1 MKKKSN
7 WWVILAILII
17 GIPVGYVATGLF
29 GKLADKESSVA
40 NGDSLT
46 KQKVENTDSISS
58 KTDTT
63 EVQKQNEPEKE
74 PKDAVEDK
82 ANDNPA
88 AKKQEP
94 TVNQPQMKKQN
105 LQKTEEQLRIEAEK
119 AEQRRLQKEEQKRI
133 KEANAEKLRLQRE
146 EQARIKKEKAEQQR
160 LQREEQARVKK
171 EKEVQLRIE
180 RERKAEEARQKKAE
194 ENRRKAELAE
204 QKKREAA
211 EAAEKK
217 RKEAEA
223 IAEQKKNELKAEV
236 QKIVASGR
244 KSAKVPDGCTIV
256 VNGRNTTDYQ
266 AFRMGVNYKAY
277 SNVVVKSVNTDTKG
291 NITRIAVS
299 ATESK
304 DAD

>member
-74 PKDAVEDK
+74 PKDAVEYK

-88 AKKQEP
+88 AKKQEQ

-146 EQARIKKEKAEQQR
+146 EQARIKKEK
-160 LQREEQARVKK
+160 EE
-171 EKEVQLRIE
+171 QLRIE

-204 QKKREAA
+204 QKKREAAEAAEKKKREAA

>member
-146 EQARIKKEKAEQQR
+146 EQARIKKEK
-160 LQREEQARVKK
+160 EE
-171 EKEVQLRIE
+171 QLRIE

-204 QKKREAA
+204 KKKREAVEAAEKKKREAA

>member
-105 LQKTEEQLRIEAEK
+105 LQKD
-119 AEQRRLQKEEQKRI
+119 
-133 KEANAEKLRLQRE
+133 
-146 EQARIKKEKAEQQR
+146 
-160 LQREEQARVKK
+160 
-171 EKEVQLRIE
+171 
-180 RERKAEEARQKKAE
+180 
-194 ENRRKAELAE
+194 
-204 QKKREAA
+204 
-211 EAAEKK
+211 
-217 RKEAEA
+217 
-223 IAEQKKNELKAEV
+223 
-236 QKIVASGR
+236 R
-244 KSAKVPDGCTIV
+244 KSV
-256 VNGRNTTDYQ
+256 V
-266 AFRMGVNYKAY
+266 
-277 SNVVVKSVNTDTKG
+277 
-291 NITRIAVS
+291 
-299 ATESK
+299 
-304 DAD
+304 

>member
-94 TVNQPQMKKQN
+94 TVNQPQMKKQTQ
-105 LQKTEEQLRIEAEK
+105 QKTEEQLRMEAEK
-119 AEQRRLQKEEQKRI
+119 AEQRRLQREEQQRI

-146 EQARIKKEKAEQQR
+146 EQARIKKEK
-160 LQREEQARVKK
+160 EE
-171 EKEVQLRIE
+171 QLRIE

>member
-146 EQARIKKEKAEQQR
+146 EQAR
-160 LQREEQARVKK
+160 VKK
-171 EKEVQLRIE
+171 EKELQLRIE

-217 RKEAEA
+217 KREAEA

>member
-88 AKKQEP
+88 AKKQEQ
-94 TVNQPQMKKQN
+94 TVDQPQMKKQN
-105 LQKTEEQLRIEAEK
+105 LQKTEEQLRMEAEK
-119 AEQRRLQKEEQKRI
+119 AEQRRLQREEQQRI

-146 EQARIKKEKAEQQR
+146 EQARIKKEKAEQ
-160 LQREEQARVKK
+160 
-171 EKEVQLRIE
+171 LRIE

-194 ENRRKAELAE
+194 ENRRKAELAEQKKREAAEAAE

-256 VNGRNTTDYQ
+256 VNGRNTKDYQ
-266 AFRMGVNYKAY
+266 DFRMGVNYNAY

>member
-1 MKKKSN
+1 M
-7 WWVILAILII
+7 
-17 GIPVGYVATGLF
+17 
-29 GKLADKESSVA
+29 
-40 NGDSLT
+40 
-46 KQKVENTDSISS
+46 
-58 KTDTT
+58 
-63 EVQKQNEPEKE
+63 
-74 PKDAVEDK
+74 
-82 ANDNPA
+82 
-88 AKKQEP
+88 
-94 TVNQPQMKKQN
+94 
-105 LQKTEEQLRIEAEK
+105 EAEK
-119 AEQRRLQKEEQKRI
+119 AEQRRLQREEQQRI

-146 EQARIKKEKAEQQR
+146 EQARIKKEK
-160 LQREEQARVKK
+160 EE
-171 EKEVQLRIE
+171 QLRIE

-217 RKEAEA
+217 RKEAET

>member
-119 AEQRRLQKEEQKRI
+119 AEQRRLQREEQQRI

-146 EQARIKKEKAEQQR
+146 EQARIKKEK
-160 LQREEQARVKK
+160 EE
-171 EKEVQLRIE
+171 QLRIE